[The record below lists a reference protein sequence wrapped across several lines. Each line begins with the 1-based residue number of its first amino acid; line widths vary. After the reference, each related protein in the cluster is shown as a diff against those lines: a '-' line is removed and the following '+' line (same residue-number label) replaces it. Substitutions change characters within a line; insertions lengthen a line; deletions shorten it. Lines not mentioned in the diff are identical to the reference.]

1 MTRRSIIHSRWI
13 RIKSTCFRDAV
24 LEAFPEIKV
33 QLKQPDITVRIDV
46 RREHLMVSL
55 KTIQGAGGPLLVQ
68 VVV

>member
-1 MTRRSIIHSRWI
+1 ML
-13 RIKSTCFRDAV
+13 F
-24 LEAFPEIKV
+24 LEAFPDIKV

-55 KTIQGAGGPLLVQ
+55 KTIQGAGGFQLVQ